1 MRYSPKRK
9 ISLPL
14 WTKKKTFIAFFLLL
28 GIVTGSNFAFY
39 CHKLYLLPFFLL
51 LILLFSI
58 FAMRKGKTFLGIY
71 LLASILSFSLQAI
84 PIPSQREEKCEITGI
99 VIETKKNY
107 FFLQSG
113 IHRYYVYE
121 KDNER
126 EIGDYLFINGKK
138 EEFIE
143 TKYESR
149 FSFQEYLC
157 SRGIKYSLRA
167 YSIIPRFKAPL
178 RLRNHEKQFLSHFDE
193 RTRSLLDGL
202 LFDRKDSQSEFL
214 VQATSLGILYLFSS
228 SGIYLGIAL
237 RLIEG
242 GTRKFL
248 SERGTKYVSFVTLIL
263 LFPFYIVKLGYY
275 RVFLS
280 RIIRAIYQ
288 NKEGGIDSLGKTSL
302 VGIILYLFSFRSPL
316 RSAYLLG
323 IGISLNHAFLG
334 SVISRIDSKRKRKIV
349 SSISF
354 HCFLLP
360 NLVSNSSIHLFSYF
374 YSLFLPFLVFPFR
387 FIAIL
392 SFLTIPFVSFLNG
405 YASLLNFILSLIEKI
420 DIIIP
425 IGGGSNVYLSLLY
438 YCFYYALFY
447 LSECGFSKAKKRVPL
462 LFVVVLILRAMPISL
477 NFSDEVTF
485 INVGQGDAILIR
497 EKGKSVL
504 LDTGGVT
511 SFDLGKE
518 VDLSYLYKRRIY
530 HLDAV
535 IASHGDYDHIG
546 AYASLKKLIPIKNYY
561 DSPSS
566 FPLKIGNM
574 EFRNLNLYGGN
585 EENDK
590 SLVLSLKHLGKKWL
604 FMGDATKRIEEKII
618 QDNPDLRCDVLK
630 VGHHGSNTSTSEL
643 FLKTV
648 QPKVAIISVG
658 ARNNFGHPD
667 PTTLAK
673 LKANGIAI
681 RRTDLEGT
689 ISYTSYLN
697 SPIKF

>member
-1 MRYSPKRK
+1 
-9 ISLPL
+9 L
-14 WTKKKTFIAFFLLL
+14 WTKKKTFVAFFLLL
-28 GIVTGSNFAFY
+28 GIVTGSNLAFY
-39 CHKLYLLPFFLL
+39 YRKFYLLPFFIILV
-51 LILLFSI
+51 LLFSI
-58 FAMRKGKTFLGIY
+58 FALRKGKMFLGIY
-71 LLASILSFSLQAI
+71 LLTSLFSFSLQVI
-84 PIPSQREEKCEITGI
+84 SFPIEVEEKCEIVGM

-107 FFLQSG
+107 FFLKSG

-126 EIGDYLFINGKK
+126 EIGDFLLINGKK

-143 TKYESR
+143 TKYESH
-149 FSFQEYLC
+149 FSFQDYLA

-167 YSIIPRFKAPL
+167 YSITPKFEMPF
-178 RLRNHEKQFLSHFDE
+178 RLRSNEKIFLSYFDE
-193 RTRSLLDGL
+193 ETRPLLDSL
-202 LFDRKDSQSEFL
+202 LFDKKDSQSEFL
-214 VQATSLGILYLFSS
+214 TQATSLGILYLFSS

-237 RLIEG
+237 RIIEG
-242 GTRKFL
+242 TARKFL

-263 LFPFYIVKLGYY
+263 LSPFYIAKLGYY

-280 RIIRAIYQ
+280 RVIGTIYQ
-288 NKEGGIDSLGKTSL
+288 NKEGGIDALGKTSL

-323 IGISLNHAFLG
+323 IGISLNHSFL
-334 SVISRIDSKRKRKIV
+334 STIISRIDSKRKRKIV
-349 SSISF
+349 SSFSF
-354 HCFLLP
+354 HSFLIP
-360 NLVSNSSIHLFSYF
+360 NLVSNSSIHLFAYL
-374 YSLFLPFLVFPFR
+374 YSLFLPFLLFPFR

-392 SFLTIPFVSFLNG
+392 SFFTIPFVPFLNG
-405 YASLLNFILSLIEKI
+405 YASLLSSVLSFLEKI
-420 DIIIP
+420 DVIIP
-425 IGGGSNVYLSLLY
+425 IGGGSNAYLSLLY
-438 YCFYYALFY
+438 YCFYYAFFY
-447 LSECGFSKAKKRVPL
+447 LSECGFSKAKKMAPALFAFIL
-462 LFVVVLILRAMPISL
+462 LIRAMPISQH
-477 NFSDEVTF
+477 FSDEVTF

-574 EFRNLNLYGGN
+574 EFKNLNLYGGN

-590 SLVLSLKHLGKKWL
+590 SLVLSLNHLGKRWL
-604 FMGDATKRIEEKII
+604 FMGDAPKKIEEKII
-618 QDNPDLRCDVLK
+618 QDNPNLRCDVLK
-630 VGHHGSNTSTSEL
+630 VGHHGSNTSTSDL
-643 FLKTV
+643 FLRTV

-658 ARNNFGHPD
+658 ARNKFGHPD

-673 LKANGIAI
+673 LEANGITI

-689 ISYTSYLN
+689 ISYISYMN
-697 SPIKF
+697 SPIKI